1 MTIEMIRN
9 LWILHEMGKAL
20 GIIGVAAG
28 VILLVIGSLLFFE
41 LIDGNYSVLVIP
53 LILFIVGVFL
63 VAYGNH
69 SYFEAIR
76 KEKGRG

>member
-1 MTIEMIRN
+1 
-9 LWILHEMGKAL
+9 
-20 GIIGVAAG
+20 
-28 VILLVIGSLLFFE
+28 
-41 LIDGNYSVLVIP
+41 VLVIP